1 MSGIYVSVVIDAP
14 PADVWD
20 VVEAFEHHVDWMADA
35 ESIHFTTDQTRGVGT
50 AFVCVTEVG
59 PVRMRD
65 RMHVTAWEPNAAI
78 GIEHRGAV
86 TGRGRF
92 TLRALSAT
100 RTEFAWTE
108 DLTFPRRTG
117 GRLGAAA
124 AQPVLTAIW
133 RRNLRR
139 LKQIVET
146 RVDTP

>member
-1 MSGIYVSVVIDAP
+1 MTIRVTIEIAAP
-14 PADVWD
+14 LTTVW
-20 VVEAFEHHVDWMADA
+20 ETLEPIERHVDWMADA

-50 AFVCVTEVG
+50 AFVCVTKVG

-65 RMHVTAWEPNAAI
+65 RMHVTAWEPQSAI

-108 DLTFPRRTG
+108 DLTFPRRMG